1 MRILIAEDDKVTRR
15 ILENAVVKWGYEP
28 VLTED
33 GNQAWEALNAE
44 DAPKLAI
51 LDWMMPGMDGV
62 ELSRKVR
69 NTSHISTT
77 YIIML
82 TALSQK
88 EDIVTGLKA
97 GADDYVTKPFDN
109 KELQARINVGVRIV
123 ELEQHLKDRID
134 ELEDALAHIKRL
146 QGLVPICAYCKKIRS
161 DDNYWQQVE
170 MYVAER
176 SEAEFSHSI
185 CPDCYEEIIVPELE
199 ELKRKM
205 KQKKCVNAG

>member
-1 MRILIAEDDKVTRR
+1 MKILIAEDDKVSCR
-15 ILENAVVKWGYEP
+15 ILKNAVLKWGYEAI
-28 VLTED
+28 VTED

-69 NTSHISTT
+69 NTPQLKMM
-77 YIIML
+77 YIILL
-82 TALSQK
+82 TSLNQK
-88 EDIVTGLKA
+88 EDIISGLKA
-97 GADDYVTKPFDN
+97 GADDYVTKPFHNDELRARV
-109 KELQARINVGVRIV
+109 KVGVRILELQQNLTDRIV
-123 ELEQHLKDRID
+123 ELE
-134 ELEDALAHIKRL
+134 DALKHIKHL
-146 QGLVPICAYCKKIRS
+146 QGLVPICSYCKKIRS

-185 CPDCYEEIIVPELE
+185 CPDCYEEFVVPELE
-199 ELKRKM
+199 ELKCKMNRRKCE
-205 KQKKCVNAG
+205 KAG

>member
-15 ILENAVVKWGYEP
+15 ILENVVVKWGYEP
-28 VLTED
+28 IVTED
-33 GNQAWEALNAE
+33 GNQAWETLIAE

-62 ELSRKVR
+62 ELARKVR
-69 NTSHISTT
+69 NTPAICTT

-82 TALSQK
+82 TSLSQK
-88 EDIVTGLKA
+88 EDIITGLKA

-109 KELQARINVGVRIV
+109 KELQARINVGIRIV
-123 ELEQHLKDRID
+123 ELEQHLKDRIE

-170 MYVAER
+170 AYISER

-185 CPDCYEEIIVPELE
+185 CPDCYEEFIVPELE

-205 KQKKCVNAG
+205 NLRKCEKAV